1 MQKDEIYNYCVN
13 QLGITDVKLD
23 EPMCNHTSFK
33 IGGNAD
39 VFVKANS
46 IDTLKELI
54 DFAKTNGVSY
64 TIIGNGSNLLVKDNG
79 IRGIVI
85 KLDFKNVT
93 IEKINDKMDMT
104 NDWGSLRNIL
114 QNYIRNIFA
123 ILLNRNINTIDRL
136 KIELLKR

>member
-23 EPMCNHTSFK
+23 EPMCNHTSFR

-54 DFAKTNGVSY
+54 DFAKTNGVNY

-93 IEKINDKMDMT
+93 IEKINDKIAKVRAEAGAT
-104 NDWGSLRNIL
+104 LGFVAQIL
-114 QNYIRNIFA
+114 FLKQNV
-123 ILLNRNINTIDRL
+123 
-136 KIELLKR
+136 